1 MPKTKLS
8 AAYKDF
14 GRKKKTFASGLT
26 AIRQLEQEQQFK
38 SKKLGLEQQ
47 QTQDFFTHTGQLIGL
62 AGTGASMLGEY
73 QEGQEAMEAIG
84 QADYEEVL
92 KERKSKQPDSLDT
105 DSPFYSAGALGIEE
119 WSDLTPEQ
127 KQEWMPQKD
136 YGFDTTTR
144 WGKWGKTF
152 ADISELTG
160 DWDPDYVLGTGKTI
174 KMSHM
179 KSLYDLSQVQD
190 IAKEYGIDLYKND
203 KNTGDGSKSLK
214 SIHKT
219 YSTAADETVK
229 TETPGKWDLSTDKY
243 FKDLAEKQ
251 TMKRWVSDLFKNL
264 KVGSE
269 AELGDYDEIET
280 NAPIS
285 GNQFSTPINLGDDIN
300 YSYDL
305 ESELERQSGYF
316 E

>member
-1 MPKTKLS
+1 MPKTRLS

-14 GRKKKTFASGLT
+14 GQKKKTFASGLT
-26 AIRQLEQEQQFK
+26 AIRQLEQESQFK

-47 QTQDFFTHTGQLIGL
+47 GKQSFYQHTGQLMGL
-62 AGTGASMLGEY
+62 ANTGVSMYGEY

-84 QADYEEVL
+84 RSEFEEIESKRVDESVDSGLGSYEARSWDEL
-92 KERKSKQPDSLDT
+92 QP
-105 DSPFYSAGALGIEE
+105 EE
-119 WSDLTPEQ
+119 KKIFMPE
-127 KQEWMPQKD
+127 KD

-160 DWDPDYVLGTGKTI
+160 DWDPDYVLGTGKSI

-214 SIHKT
+214 SVQKT
-219 YSTAADETVK
+219 YSKTADETVK

-243 FKDLAEKQ
+243 FKDLAEKE

-264 KVGSE
+264 KVGSQS
-269 AELGDYDEIET
+269 ELGDYDEIET
-280 NAPIS
+280 NDPI
-285 GNQFSTPINLGDDIN
+285 DIN
-300 YSYDL
+300 SGVDIPDDL
-305 ESELERQSGYF
+305 NTKNLNEKNWLGGY
-316 E
+316 